1 MWKSDCWIVSCINTL
16 IVYKYAI
23 VLEKR
28 VSCFWYTSVCLLWLC
43 HGTLHCRRV
52 ILQWIVTRCLNLQF
66 LFGVYNILI
75 VLEAYWAWVVTLV
88 VATLICDCQALVVL
102 GLQLKSRSL
111 VRWHQAIW
119 HVAGPT
125 LSEATHMLLI
135 HHWLILVDWKRRYWP
150 LFNCVSTHVLV
161 HKVSNLLV
169 VSNWHLFCNCAD
181 V

>member
-16 IVYKYAI
+16 VLNKYAI
-23 VLEKR
+23 VLEKW

-43 HGTLHCRRV
+43 HRTLHCRRV

-88 VATLICDCQALVVL
+88 VATLVCDSQAFVVF
-102 GLQLKSRSL
+102 GLQLKSCSC
-111 VRWHQAIW
+111 VRWHQAFW
-119 HVAGPT
+119 HIARPT
-125 LSEATHMLLI
+125 LSIATHTLI
-135 HHWLILVDWKRRYWP
+135 IPYWLILVDWEWGNWP
-150 LFNCVSTHVLV
+150 LFHCVSTHVLI

-169 VSNWHLFCNCAD
+169 MCNWHLFCNGAD